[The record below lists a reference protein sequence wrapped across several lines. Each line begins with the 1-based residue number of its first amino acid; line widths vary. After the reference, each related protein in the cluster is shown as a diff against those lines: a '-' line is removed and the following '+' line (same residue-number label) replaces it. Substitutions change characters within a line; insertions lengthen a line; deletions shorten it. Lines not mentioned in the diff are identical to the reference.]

1 MDKYDYIVM
10 GSKGLIGSSFV
21 KKYTAL
27 GKTVL
32 SIDSKNFKDYCKQ
45 NIQSKYFINAN
56 GNSYKF
62 KANKNP
68 EWDYEK
74 SVKSLIDSIRHFK
87 SDKYIFF
94 SSIDVY
100 PNKSNPNENNEE
112 VDINSDHLEPYGLNK
127 LRAENYLKENH
138 NNFLIYR
145 LGSVASTRSIKGAL
159 YDLTSKKTYLNPD
172 SKLSFID
179 LKNIH
184 LAFDKVNQSDLSNE
198 VFNLTGVGNVLLKH
212 LIDKFDISL
221 SKLNSSLL
229 HNKLIINIST
239 DKILNICKLEE
250 SRAIA
255 ENYFIKL
262 YQAGELKK

>member
-1 MDKYDYIVM
+1 M
-10 GSKGLIGSSFV
+10 
-21 KKYTAL
+21 
-27 GKTVL
+27 
-32 SIDSKNFKDYCKQ
+32 
-45 NIQSKYFINAN
+45 
-56 GNSYKF
+56 
-62 KANKNP
+62 
-68 EWDYEK
+68 
-74 SVKSLIDSIRHFK
+74 
-87 SDKYIFF
+87 
-94 SSIDVY
+94 
-100 PNKSNPNENNEE
+100 
-112 VDINSDHLEPYGLNK
+112 
-127 LRAENYLKENH
+127 
-138 NNFLIYR
+138 
-145 LGSVASTRSIKGAL
+145 
-159 YDLTSKKTYLNPD
+159 YDLTSKTYLNPD